1 MTKYEQIAELEWSQL
16 TDIMH
21 HFFYSDCRSWQ
32 AEILDEITDDD
43 DRIFIMVRD
52 MIVEKICKEVS
63 CKELQEYG
71 YNITEDIE
79 EAA

>member
-16 TDIMH
+16 QEILC

-32 AEILDEITDDD
+32 AEILDEITDDET
-43 DRIFIMVRD
+43 IFIRVRD
-52 MIVEKICKEVS
+52 MIVEKIDKEVS
-63 CKELQEYG
+63 CKELQDFG
-71 YNITEDIE
+71 YDITEDME